1 MIFDNQS
8 EIVEVFP
15 KKFVQGC
22 ILKYYLQNMWISTIL
37 DNFLKILLQNFSFL
51 AIFLEFFGLGNN
63 HTLQDPLYT
72 RSITLIL
79 CRERNKKIRFH
90 IKSFANRLETCK
102 SDLYKSDTCKRLA
115 TSSLVPS
122 VRRQRGQH
130 KKFRHSQEIEVQSRT
145 L

>member
-1 MIFDNQS
+1 MIFDYQS
-8 EIVEVFP
+8 AIVEVFR
-15 KKFVQGC
+15 KFFDKGC

-51 AIFLEFFGLGNN
+51 AIFLEFFVLENN

-115 TSSLVPS
+115 TSSLPIGECQVDCPLLWIKAYP
-122 VRRQRGQH
+122 G
-130 KKFRHSQEIEVQSRT
+130 
-145 L
+145 